1 MKNTRLMPG
10 IFFIMTDIIATL
22 IVPVREKLRLHLLSM
37 FRILEIV
44 SSSFKMALGELWKNK
59 LRAFLSLFGV
69 TIGIFCIIGVLAT
82 VNSLEYNI
90 QSEIKS
96 LGTNTI
102 YVDKWEYSVGGGP
115 DYPWWKYQKRPSP
128 RYEELEQIRKRT
140 PTVDKV
146 AFIINANDNIE
157 SGGNVLSGGLI
168 YGITPEFPEI
178 QPVEIQYGRFM
189 TPAEFE
195 QGSNAVA
202 IGNEIAIQLFG
213 KEERALGKIV
223 EVRNKKATITGV
235 IKKQGQQMLGGW
247 QFDKSV
253 LLTYKFA
260 RSLMDER
267 RADPLII
274 VKGKDE
280 INSKILKDDLTGSM
294 RSIRKLSPT
303 QEDNFSLNDIND
315 FSDAMSQAF
324 VSINIGG
331 WAIAALSLIVGMFG
345 VANIMFVTVK
355 ERTGQIGLK
364 KAVGAKSSVI
374 LTEFLLESVFLCIIG
389 GMIGLIL
396 VFALTKLVSI
406 VFHFPIFISTTNM
419 LLAIGICI
427 VVGVLAGIIPASQA
441 ARMNPVVAIRSK

>member
-1 MKNTRLMPG
+1 
-10 IFFIMTDIIATL
+10 
-22 IVPVREKLRLHLLSM
+22 
-37 FRILEIV
+37 
-44 SSSFKMALGELWKNK
+44 MALQELWKNK

-102 YVDKWEYSVGGGP
+102 YIDKWEYSVGGGP

-128 RYEELEQIRKRT
+128 KYEELAPIKERT
-140 PTVDKV
+140 PTVAYA
-146 AFIINANDNIE
+146 AFIISSRDNIE
-157 SGGNVLSGGLI
+157 ANGNVLSGSVV
-168 YGITPEFPEI
+168 YGITPDFPNV
-178 QPVEIQYGRFM
+178 QPVEIQNGRMM
-189 TPAEFE
+189 TAAEFE
-195 QGSNAVA
+195 TGANTAIMGNDVAV
-202 IGNEIAIQLFG
+202 QLFG
-213 KEERALGKIV
+213 TEERALGKTISIRNRKVIV
-223 EVRNKKATITGV
+223 TGV
-235 IKKQGQQMLGGW
+235 MKKQGAQMLGGW
-247 QFDKSV
+247 EFDKSV
-253 LLTYKFA
+253 CITYKFA
-260 RSLMDER
+260 RTMFDER
-267 RADPLII
+267 YADPLLI
-274 VKGKDE
+274 VKGRDD
-280 INSKILKDDLTGSM
+280 ISSKLLKDDLTGTM

-303 QEDNFSLNDIND
+303 QEENFSLNDIND
-315 FSDAMSQAF
+315 FSDAMSEAF

-345 VANIMFVTVK
+345 IANIMFVTVR

-374 LTEFLLESVFLCIIG
+374 LTEFLLESAFLCIIG

-396 VFALTKLVSI
+396 VFIMTKI
-406 VFHFPIFISTTNM
+406 VTIIFHFPIFISTSNM
-419 LLAIGICI
+419 LLSIGICI

>member
-1 MKNTRLMPG
+1 MR
-10 IFFIMTDIIATL
+10 
-22 IVPVREKLRLHLLSM
+22 
-37 FRILEIV
+37 RILEIV
-44 SSSFKMALGELWKNK
+44 ASSFKMALQELWKNK

-102 YVDKWEYSVGGGP
+102 YIDKWEYSVGGGP

-128 RYEELEQIRKRT
+128 KYEELSPIKERT
-140 PTVDKV
+140 PTVAYA
-146 AFIINANDNIE
+146 AFIISSRDNIE
-157 SGGNVLSGGLI
+157 ANGNVLSGSVV
-168 YGITPEFPEI
+168 YGITPDFPNV
-178 QPVEIQYGRFM
+178 QPVEIQNGRMM
-189 TPAEFE
+189 TAAEFE
-195 QGSNAVA
+195 TGANTAIMGNDVAV
-202 IGNEIAIQLFG
+202 QLFG
-213 KEERALGKIV
+213 TEERALGKTISIRNRKVIV
-223 EVRNKKATITGV
+223 TGV
-235 IKKQGQQMLGGW
+235 MKKQGAQMLGGW
-247 QFDKSV
+247 EFDKSV
-253 LLTYKFA
+253 CITYKFA
-260 RSLMDER
+260 RTMFDER
-267 RADPLII
+267 YADPLLI
-274 VKGKDE
+274 VKGRDD
-280 INSKILKDDLTGSM
+280 ISSKLLKDDLTGTM

-303 QEDNFSLNDIND
+303 QEENFSLNDIND
-315 FSDAMSQAF
+315 FSDAMSEAF

-345 VANIMFVTVK
+345 IANIMFVTVR

-374 LTEFLLESVFLCIIG
+374 LTEFLLESAFLCIIG

-396 VFALTKLVSI
+396 VFIMTKI
-406 VFHFPIFISTTNM
+406 VTIIFHFPIFISTSNM
-419 LLAIGICI
+419 LLSIGICI